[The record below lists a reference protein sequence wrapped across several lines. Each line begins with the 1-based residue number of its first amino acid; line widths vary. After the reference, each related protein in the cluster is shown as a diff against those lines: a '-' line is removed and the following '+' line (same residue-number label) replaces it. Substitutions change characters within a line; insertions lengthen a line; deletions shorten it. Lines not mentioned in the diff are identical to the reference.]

1 MKPVRVHSEIA
12 SARANSCCARFV
24 RRHLKTGLIA
34 GLFLVSAASGLSV
47 HAQSTATLQGNV
59 MDPDD
64 GVVPEA
70 RISVRSWATNSERIA
85 LSDTNGNYQL
95 AALPVGAYRV
105 EIQAM
110 GFQTQIIERLGVEV
124 GRTVVQDFKLEVANI
139 SEEVSVL
146 SPSPQLVDRATVS
159 VGQVIDQKT
168 VQEIPLN
175 GRYFLDL
182 GLLIPGSVTPP
193 QTGVSSIP
201 VRGSGAFAINTAG
214 NREEAVNYMIN
225 GITLTNLWFSSI
237 SFQPSI
243 STIQELRIDNSTF
256 SAEYGQNSG
265 AVVNIATRSGTNELH
280 GELFEFFRNDALD
293 ARNFFDFTSS
303 KPPPFKRNQ
312 FGGNLGGPIV
322 RNKAFFLFS
331 YEGLRHRQGISL
343 NSVVLN
349 DTERASV
356 KDPAVAKLIEWIPR
370 PNFVDSSGTPRFLSS
385 PTAPVNLDHWTIDI
399 SHNVSEKDQLHA
411 YYYAQLRNFIEPG
424 RGGNTVPGFGVT
436 HRSRRQLFTLNETHT
451 FGPAVV
457 NEARFGFN
465 RIFGADTPTV
475 QVNPADFGIL
485 NGINEPI
492 GLPQITIA
500 GGLSFGGP
508 ANNPSG
514 RGDTMFVAADTVRCL
529 CGRHSIKAGGEYRQ
543 FLNNIF
549 RKGTGAFNFPTIGA
563 FVDGTANSFS
573 VTLGNQSSSVAQSA
587 VGFFVQDNYKRTP
600 NLTLE
605 VGLRY
610 DWSMMPTERYNRF
623 IIFDPTTGSL
633 ARVGTQI
640 DGIYQTHNKT
650 LQPRVGFA
658 WDPFHSGKTSVR
670 AAYAILADQPLV
682 SLVTS
687 TSPNPPLAMPLTVT
701 GSIRFGNAITE
712 ARPAGLAPQTVDHG
726 FNNAYL
732 QSWNLN
738 VERELAHDLAAMV
751 GYFGSKG
758 THLTLRRNINQPIN
772 GVRPYPALSGASA
785 ILPGTE
791 TVLGNVVQ
799 AESTGNSN
807 YNALWANAKKQ
818 FAHGLSFNVS
828 YTWSKSLDY
837 NSLSSQG
844 VVQNSYNVRGDRGL
858 SDFDVR
864 HRVVGSALYELP
876 FHSNQFVEGW
886 QLGAI
891 VQSQSG
897 NPVNIVTTNSTV
909 TGLANTL
916 RPDVAGPI
924 RLIGNSDRWFD
935 TSIFKPVP
943 GFGTLGRNVVIGP
956 GFSNTDLSVMKNTR
970 LGETMRAQF
979 RVEIFDLFNHANFGQ
994 PGNVVDTPA
1003 FGRITNTRFPTGESG
1018 SSRQVQFALKVIF

>member
-1 MKPVRVHSEIA
+1 
-12 SARANSCCARFV
+12 
-24 RRHLKTGLIA
+24 
-34 GLFLVSAASGLSV
+34 
-47 HAQSTATLQGNV
+47 

-124 GRTVVQDFKLEVANI
+124 GRTVVQDFKLKVANI

-193 QTGVSSIP
+193 QTGVSAIP

-349 DTERASV
+349 DAERASV
-356 KDPAVAKLIEWIPR
+356 KDPVVARLIEWIPR
-370 PNFVDSSGTPRFLSS
+370 PNFVDSSGTARFLSS

-399 SHNVSEKDQLHA
+399 SHNVSKKDQLHA

-492 GLPQITIA
+492 GLPQITIP

-514 RGDTMFVAADTVRCL
+514 RGDTMFVAANTVRCL
-529 CGRHSIKAGGEYRQ
+529 CGRHSIKAGQQE
-543 FLNNIF
+543 
-549 RKGTGAFNFPTIGA
+549 
-563 FVDGTANSFS
+563 
-573 VTLGNQSSSVAQSA
+573 
-587 VGFFVQDNYKRTP
+587 
-600 NLTLE
+600 
-605 VGLRY
+605 
-610 DWSMMPTERYNRF
+610 
-623 IIFDPTTGSL
+623 
-633 ARVGTQI
+633 
-640 DGIYQTHNKT
+640 
-650 LQPRVGFA
+650 
-658 WDPFHSGKTSVR
+658 
-670 AAYAILADQPLV
+670 
-682 SLVTS
+682 
-687 TSPNPPLAMPLTVT
+687 
-701 GSIRFGNAITE
+701 
-712 ARPAGLAPQTVDHG
+712 
-726 FNNAYL
+726 
-732 QSWNLN
+732 
-738 VERELAHDLAAMV
+738 
-751 GYFGSKG
+751 
-758 THLTLRRNINQPIN
+758 
-772 GVRPYPALSGASA
+772 
-785 ILPGTE
+785 
-791 TVLGNVVQ
+791 
-799 AESTGNSN
+799 
-807 YNALWANAKKQ
+807 
-818 FAHGLSFNVS
+818 
-828 YTWSKSLDY
+828 
-837 NSLSSQG
+837 
-844 VVQNSYNVRGDRGL
+844 
-858 SDFDVR
+858 
-864 HRVVGSALYELP
+864 
-876 FHSNQFVEGW
+876 
-886 QLGAI
+886 
-891 VQSQSG
+891 
-897 NPVNIVTTNSTV
+897 
-909 TGLANTL
+909 
-916 RPDVAGPI
+916 
-924 RLIGNSDRWFD
+924 
-935 TSIFKPVP
+935 
-943 GFGTLGRNVVIGP
+943 
-956 GFSNTDLSVMKNTR
+956 
-970 LGETMRAQF
+970 
-979 RVEIFDLFNHANFGQ
+979 
-994 PGNVVDTPA
+994 
-1003 FGRITNTRFPTGESG
+1003 
-1018 SSRQVQFALKVIF
+1018 